1 MDKRSAKQPIPET
14 MLEAVR
20 QFADPQVAHDFFVQI
35 RFPNGV
41 ACPRMGCGS
50 ARVAYLAKQRRWY
63 CNECKRQFS
72 AKVGTIF
79 EDSPIGLDKWLPAI
93 WLIAS
98 NRNGIS
104 SYEIARGLS
113 VTQKT
118 AWFML
123 HRIRE
128 AMRSGEFRL
137 FTGIVEADE
146 TFIGGRFENKP
157 LKVRRKTTKAS
168 WVLKG
173 KTAVFGMVERTTDGR
188 KGEVRAMT
196 VPSTQAATLTPILR
210 RHVHHDATMHTD
222 QARQYQSLD
231 EYFLN
236 HAAVNHSIAEYVK
249 YVNGAV
255 HTNTIENFWSV
266 LKRTLSGT
274 YISVRPFHLDA
285 YLDEQICR
293 FNARGENDGPRF
305 ASVLKRADGRRLT
318 WKTLTARS

>member
-1 MDKRSAKQPIPET
+1 

-35 RFPNGV
+35 RWPHGV
-41 ACPRMGCGS
+41 ACPREGCGN
-50 ARVAYLAKQRRWY
+50 AKVAYMAKVRRWY
-63 CNECKRQFS
+63 CKECKRQFS

-104 SYEIARGLS
+104 SYEIARGLA

-146 TFIGGRFENKP
+146 TYIGGKVWNKP
-157 LKVRRKTTKAS
+157 LRVRRALSQQNRSGRDDKTV
-168 WVLKG
+168 VL
-173 KTAVFGMVERTTDGR
+173 GMVERSTPER
-188 KGEVRAMT
+188 KGRAHAQAI
-196 VPSTQAATLTPILR
+196 PNTQLQTLMPILR
-210 RHVHHDATMHTD
+210 RNIDHDATMHTD
-222 QARQYQSLD
+222 DAKYYRSLD
-231 EYFLN
+231 ETFLF
-236 HAAVNHSIAEYVK
+236 HHAVNHSALEYVR
-249 YVNGAV
+249 GAV

-266 LKRTLSGT
+266 LKRTLGGT
-274 YISVRPFHLDA
+274 YISVRPFHLDR
-285 YLDEQICR
+285 YLNEQICR
-293 FNARGENDGPRF
+293 FNARDEKDGPRF
-305 ASVLKRADGRRLT
+305 ADVVKRANGRRLT
-318 WKTLTARS
+318 WKVLTDKANR

>member
-1 MDKRSAKQPIPET
+1 MDERPAKQPIPET
-14 MLEAVR
+14 MLQAIR
-20 QFADPQVAHDFFVQI
+20 QFGDPQVAHDFFVQI

-50 ARVAYLAKQRRWY
+50 ARVAYLAKVRRWY

-104 SYEIARGLS
+104 SYEIARGLG

-128 AMRSGEFRL
+128 AMQSDSFRL
-137 FTGIVEADE
+137 FTGTVEADE
-146 TFIGGRFENKP
+146 TFIGGKFDNKP
-157 LKVRRKTTKAS
+157 LKVRRKLSKRN
-168 WVLKG
+168 WVMEG
-173 KTAVFGMVERTTDGR
+173 KTAVFGMVERPIHGH

-196 VPSTQAATLTPILR
+196 VPSTQKATLTPILR
-210 RHVHHDATMHTD
+210 RYVHHDATMHTD
-222 QARQYQSLD
+222 EARQYQSLL
-231 EYFLN
+231 ETFLY
-236 HAAVNHSIAEYVK
+236 HQTVNHSAMEYVR
-249 YVNGAV
+249 GAV
-255 HTNTIENFWSV
+255 HTNTIENFWAV
-266 LKRTLSGT
+266 LKRTLAGT
-274 YISVRPFHLDA
+274 YISVRPFHLDR
-285 YLDEQICR
+285 YLHEQVCR
-293 FNARGENDGPRF
+293 FNAREEQDGPRF
-305 ASVLKRADGRRLT
+305 ANVVKRADGRRLT
-318 WKTLTARS
+318 WKALTDKAQS